1 MAAHYVG
8 AGWAR
13 AKRALEAAFS
23 GLGRPRI
30 DRVVKV
36 GHGLS
41 NEVYAAHVELVPDPD
56 GRSGAYA
63 ACVPARGSVPRT
75 RASWQREGTL
85 LERVAART
93 RAVRVPTLMA
103 IVPVEGVDVAVRSYL
118 EGVPLDFRAGRQPG
132 VAPWEVVARVAAAV
146 HAVDVGDI
154 PDLGGH
160 ATRRAHALSEIAV
173 FNGLSEL
180 REVERWALEH
190 LPEDE
195 PSTLIHGD
203 LLGQNILLH
212 REQPCA
218 VIDWEVATRGDPAYD
233 MAIVTR
239 GSARPFQVD
248 HGLTRLLDAY
258 AAQERPRVEAAAVH
272 LYELCLVGRWYR
284 EALEGDGGGEP
295 PGQLLWRLESLLR
308 RARAA
313 SARRVQGC
321 PRPATS

>member
-1 MAAHYVG
+1 MAARYAG

-23 GLGRPRI
+23 GLGSPRI

-41 NEVYAAHVELVPDPD
+41 NEVYAAHVELVPDPE

-63 ACVPARGSVPRT
+63 AFIPARGSAART
-75 RASWQREGTL
+75 RTSWQREGAL

-93 RAVRVPTLMA
+93 RAIRVPTLTA
-103 IVPVEGVDVAVRSYL
+103 IVPIDGEDVAVRSYL
-118 EGVPLDFRAGRQPG
+118 EGVPLDLRAGRQPS
-132 VAPWEVVARVAAAV
+132 VAPWEVVAQVAAAV
-146 HAVDVGDI
+146 HAVDAGDI
-154 PDLGGH
+154 LGLGGH
-160 ATRRAHALSEIAV
+160 ATRRAHALSEISALHGV
-173 FNGLSEL
+173 PAL
-180 REVERWALEH
+180 REAERWALDH
-190 LPEDE
+190 LPEE
-195 PSTLIHGD
+195 APSTLVHGD

-212 REQPCA
+212 WEQPYA

-258 AAQERPRVEAAAVH
+258 AAQGRPRIEGPAVH

-284 EALEGDGGGEP
+284 EALEGDAGGEP
-295 PGQLLWRLESLLR
+295 PDQLLRRLESLLR
-308 RARAA
+308 RARGA
-313 SARRVQGC
+313 SGGRMTQASG
-321 PRPATS
+321 